1 MTDDPDLAI
10 VRQAL
15 TDAGVDARVWVGVDG
30 NLMVLISPDC
40 PTTVEDALEIVCQA
54 YKRLDN

>member
-30 NLMVLISPDC
+30 NLMVLISPDD
-40 PTTVEDALEIVCQA
+40 PRTVDDALEIVRQA